1 MAKYNKSWGSV
12 STHFSKTTAP
22 SSAQRMSKAAEDK
35 YQKEMNQLR
44 TMKDVAAFE
53 SRQAQTSASM
63 ASKAAEYEL
72 GALRKF
78 SGKLD
83 TFLNTTGKEM
93 YAKAQAEDL
102 QKHIDKYESSDL
114 KDHEEWNKKQTELE
128 EKIAAISDNN
138 AKRAELQEQLRK
150 HNLTSPND
158 IDPAGLSGNEK
169 LAYLTVKS
177 KDTLANVGVNYDAWI
192 NDPKAELVEVTW
204 RPKIPVLDPETGA
217 PTGKYEY
224 EKIPRASV
232 NHPDGKKKLK
242 QLFFDKTMQENP
254 MGGLKNEWKTLI
266 LAGPLRKQLSGIQA
280 KETQQ
285 YNKDQARIQ
294 DEASDQASFNFIG
307 GVEG

>member
-83 TFLNTTGKEM
+83 TFLNTTAKDM
-93 YAKAQAEDL
+93 YAKAEAEDL
-102 QKHIDKYESSDL
+102 RKHIEKYESSDL

-128 EKIAAISDNN
+128 EKII
-138 AKRAELQEQLRK
+138 
-150 HNLTSPND
+150 
-158 IDPAGLSGNEK
+158 
-169 LAYLTVKS
+169 
-177 KDTLANVGVNYDAWI
+177 
-192 NDPKAELVEVTW
+192 
-204 RPKIPVLDPETGA
+204 
-217 PTGKYEY
+217 
-224 EKIPRASV
+224 
-232 NHPDGKKKLK
+232 
-242 QLFFDKTMQENP
+242 
-254 MGGLKNEWKTLI
+254 
-266 LAGPLRKQLSGIQA
+266 
-280 KETQQ
+280 
-285 YNKDQARIQ
+285 
-294 DEASDQASFNFIG
+294 
-307 GVEG
+307 